1 MSTTTLAG
9 ISAEEFAGILRRCGY
24 RATVVEQGG
33 RTQVQSA
40 AQGIGF
46 FAAPGNRVQG
56 DDTRFVDLAL
66 QSVIAVQGDLPP
78 GLVEGFNHDMRFARL
93 FRAGDHLVLAMD
105 IVLAGGVTEEHLCAQ
120 CELWDRILRDFIL
133 RLRIRPP
140 LSADTAESAA

>member
-46 FAAPGNRVQG
+46 FAAPGNRLQG
-56 DDTRFVDLAL
+56 DELRFADFAL
-66 QSVIAVQGDLPP
+66 QSVIAVQGELPP
-78 GLVEGFNHDMRFARL
+78 GLIEAFNREMRFARL
-93 FRAGDHLVLAMD
+93 FRSGDYLVLAMD

-133 RLRIRPP
+133 RLRVRPVTP
-140 LSADTAESAA
+140 AATPETLP

>member
-1 MSTTTLAG
+1 VSTTTLAG

-46 FAAPGNRVQG
+46 FAAPGNRLQG
-56 DDTRFVDLAL
+56 DEMRFADFAL
-66 QSVIAVQGDLPP
+66 QSVIAVQGELPP
-78 GLVEGFNHDMRFARL
+78 GLVEDFNREMRFARL
-93 FRAGDHLVLAMD
+93 FRSGDYLVLALD

-133 RLRIRPP
+133 RLRIRPVTP
-140 LSADTAESAA
+140 AAAPETLP

>member
-1 MSTTTLAG
+1 MSATTLAA
-9 ISAEEFAGILRRCGY
+9 ISPEEFAAILRRCGY

-33 RTQVQSA
+33 RVQVQSA

-46 FAAPGNRVQG
+46 FAAPGNRLKE
-56 DDTRFVDLAL
+56 DESRHVDLAL
-66 QSVIAVQGDLPP
+66 QSVIAIQGELPA
-78 GLVEGFNHDMRFARL
+78 GLVEGFNRDMRFARL
-93 FRAGDHLVLAMD
+93 FRSGDYLVLAMD

-140 LSADTAESAA
+140 LAAEAPEGAS